1 MSATL
6 QAVAIARAQFE
17 AHLAA
22 VGVEADWRRR
32 SSLAPGN
39 DSAISAAAGRPDPA
53 EGWQRDLDNP
63 AKFTSQGPLLVL
75 KDVPAAQA
83 EVDAGMLL
91 TGTAMAQVTVDSEVA
106 VGDVLL
112 IEDVAWY
119 VTGARL
125 VSPPI
130 YRELTLRR

>member
-6 QAVAIARAQFE
+6 QAVAAARAQFE

-22 VGVEADWRRR
+22 VGVVAEWRRR
-32 SSLAPGN
+32 SSLTPGN

-53 EGWQRDLDNP
+53 EGWQRDLANP
-63 AKFTSQGPLLVL
+63 TKFTSQGHILVL
-75 KDVPAAQA
+75 KDVPANQA
-83 EVDAGMLL
+83 EVNAGMMI
-91 TGTAMAQVTVDSEVA
+91 TATSIAQVAVADEVA
-106 VGDVLL
+106 VGDVLV
-112 IEDVAWY
+112 IAQVPWY